1 MPELPIGK
9 DVPTAAPHDSFEVTP
24 TAANPV
30 AIGTHTFRL
39 VVVDAEGNRS
49 EPALAKVFVFET
61 DKPTARLTVI
71 PERVPFGATFKLSA
85 EGSKDVG
92 SGIKTFIWSRID

>member
-9 DVPTAAPHDSFEVTP
+9 DVATTAPDDAFEVTP

-30 AIGTHTFRL
+30 SVGTHTFRL
-39 VVVDAEGNRS
+39 IVVDAEGNRS
-49 EPALAKVFVFET
+49 EPAFAKVFVFET
-61 DKPTARLTVI
+61 DKPTARLTAL
-71 PERVPFGATFKLSA
+71 PERVPFGQTFKLSA

-92 SGIKTFIWSRID
+92 SGIKTFIWTRID